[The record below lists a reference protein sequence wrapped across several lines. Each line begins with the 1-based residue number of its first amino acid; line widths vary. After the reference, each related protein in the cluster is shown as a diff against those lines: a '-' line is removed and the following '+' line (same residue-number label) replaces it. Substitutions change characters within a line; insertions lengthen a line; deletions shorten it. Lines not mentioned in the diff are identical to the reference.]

1 MAIFTG
7 SGVALV
13 TPFHEDESI
22 NYDKLDE
29 MLQSSRLPEE
39 QMRSSSAEQQ
49 VNLLLY
55 QKKSTWNASNLQS
68 SVSREESR

>member
-29 MLQSSRLPEE
+29 MLITIVHMEPTVL
-39 QMRSSSAEQQ
+39 SSAEQQ

-55 QKKSTWNASNLQS
+55 QKKSTWNASNLRS

>member
-29 MLQSSRLPEE
+29 IVHMGPTVL
-39 QMRSSSAEQQ
+39 SSAEQQ
-49 VNLLLY
+49 VNPLLY
-55 QKKSTWNASNLQS
+55 QKKSTWNASNLRS